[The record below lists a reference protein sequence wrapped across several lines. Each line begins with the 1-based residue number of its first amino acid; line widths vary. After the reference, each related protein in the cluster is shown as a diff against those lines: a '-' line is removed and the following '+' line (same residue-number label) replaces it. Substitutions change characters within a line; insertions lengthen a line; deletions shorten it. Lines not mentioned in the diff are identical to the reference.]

1 MGLEC
6 TKGSQKPREYHDSR
20 KMEVIEHELRQ
31 IRDETTFNIKIDDL
45 RLLNFSQV
53 ASSSK

>member
-31 IRDETTFNIKIDDL
+31 IRDVTTFNIKIDDL